1 MRRRTRSP
9 SNNEVSDMEKANP
22 VPGRKPAWSRA
33 VRSLLLVTG
42 GILIGWSWMTSS
54 LLPLVAAVIVSLS
67 LVFENPPAGKR
78 LRRLATGVIRML
90 ARILVPWLWRART
103 IGLGNIPG
111 KGGAV
116 LVCNRTSPV
125 DPLFLLAVVRRP
137 VHFLVSTA
145 EMNRPLL
152 GRLLRLLG
160 AIRIETET
168 GDIALRKS
176 LRRAARHV
184 ARGRLLCLF
193 AEGDMTRIGMML
205 PFRRGLEELC
215 RNLAAPVVPACL
227 ETRWAAPM
235 RIDSAEA
242 STRLPPLRTH
252 LWAHFG
258 APLPAGTSLAQV
270 RSVIQELSTDLWAEA
285 MKDQPP
291 LTHVLVRRMRSRFWW
306 PIAADPQHDG
316 VSRWNLLSGAVAW
329 AHAWQE
335 TLRGQNAVAIL
346 LPPGV
351 PAATASIALALSGR
365 TIVNLNYTAGASNMT
380 SAIRQSEIRTIL
392 TSRRF
397 ANKISFNIPG
407 DLNVIDIDGE
417 FVRLDPFF
425 RLTAALVALAAPVS
439 LLEYW
444 CGAEKRIGPGDVLT
458 TIFTSGSTGEPKGVP
473 LTHRNIAANC
483 LGTTH
488 LLKMSDADVLLG
500 ILPLFHSFGFMF
512 LWCALIHGTKIVF
525 HPSPLD
531 AAPIGDAVEKHGVT
545 LLITTP
551 TFLQL
556 YMKKVASEKFR
567 SLRLVLT
574 GAEKLPERLVRAFGE
589 QFGIR
594 PIEGYGTTECSPVVS
609 TSAPVANTGGKRQVG
624 YRRGFVGNP
633 LPGVALKIVDP
644 ETGAALPPRQPGL
657 LKVKGQNVMA
667 GYLNRPAESGEV
679 LKDGWY
685 ATGDLAFVDDDG
697 FLKITDRISRF
708 SKIGGEMIPHGRVE
722 EALHEAAGTESRLFA
737 VTAVAD
743 QRRGE
748 RLAVLHTLSD
758 EELHPVVAKLQ
769 TMGLPNLYIPKR
781 EQFYRV
787 EALPMLGSGKLDLK
801 GMKQVAAAR
810 AKAADIEIASKR
822 EVRACPPS

>member
-1 MRRRTRSP
+1 
-9 SNNEVSDMEKANP
+9 MEKARRPLPPEHTASKP
-22 VPGRKPAWSRA
+22 VQA
-33 VRSLLLVTG
+33 LLLMSVVV
-42 GILIGWSWMTSS
+42 LIGWSWLTFSVFP
-54 LLPLVAAVIVSLS
+54 LLAAAGILLS
-67 LVFENPPAGKR
+67 LFAGISMSGRR
-78 LRRLATGVIRML
+78 LRRMIAAGLRLL
-90 ARILVPWLWRART
+90 ARVLVPLLWKPRT
-103 IGLGNIPG
+103 LGLEHIPG

-116 LVCNRTSPV
+116 LVCNRTSPA
-125 DPLFLLAVVRRP
+125 DPLLLLAAIRRP
-137 VHFLVSTA
+137 VQFIVASSELKRPFLG
-145 EMNRPLL
+145 PI
-152 GRLLRLLG
+152 LRLLG
-160 AIRIETET
+160 AIRLETEG
-168 GDIALRKS
+168 GDNALVKS

-205 PFRRGLEELC
+205 PFRRGLEEFC
-215 RNLAAPVVPACL
+215 RNLAAPIIPACI
-227 ETRWAAPM
+227 ETRWAAPV

-242 STRLPPLRTH
+242 STRLPPLRAA

-258 APLPAGTSLAQV
+258 SPLPGGTPLARV
-270 RSVIQELSTDLWAEA
+270 RSIVQELSADLWAEA

-291 LTHVLVRRMRSRFWW
+291 LTHFLIRRMRSRFWW

-316 VSRWNLLSGAVAW
+316 VSRWGLLSGAVAW
-329 AHAWQE
+329 AHAWQKA
-335 TLRGQNAVAIL
+335 LRGQGAVAIL
-346 LPPGV
+346 LPPGI

-365 TIVNLNYTAGASNMT
+365 TIVNLNYTAGAVNMV

-397 ANKISFNIPG
+397 ANKISFDIPH
-407 DLNVIDIDGE
+407 DLNVVDIDGE
-417 FVRLDPFF
+417 SVRLDPFF
-425 RLTAALVALAAPVS
+425 RLTAALIALAAPIS
-439 LLEYW
+439 MLEYW
-444 CGAEKRIGPGDVLT
+444 CGAEKRGEPGDVLT

-531 AAPIGDAVEKHGVT
+531 AGPIGDSVEKHRVS

-556 YMKKVASEKFR
+556 YMKKVAPEKFR

-589 QFGIR
+589 RFGIR

-609 TSAPVANTGGKRQVG
+609 TSALVGGPAGKRQVG

-644 ETGAALPPRQPGL
+644 ESGAELPYRQAGL
-657 LKVKGQNVMA
+657 LRVKGQNVMA
-667 GYLNRPAESGEV
+667 GYLNRPAETAEV

-708 SKIGGEMIPHGRVE
+708 SKIGGEMIPHGRIE
-722 EALHEAAGTESRLFA
+722 EALHEAAGTESRMFA

-743 QRRGE
+743 QKRGE

-758 EELHPVVAKLQ
+758 EELFPVVAKLQ

-787 EALPMLGSGKLDLK
+787 EVLPMLGSGKLDLK
-801 GMKQVAAAR
+801 GMKQVATAR
-810 AKAADIEIASKR
+810 AKAADIEAASKR
-822 EVRACPPS
+822 EIKPCPPT

>member
-1 MRRRTRSP
+1 MKRANVAPDRKR
-9 SNNEVSDMEKANP
+9 VS
-22 VPGRKPAWSRA
+22 SRA
-33 VRSLLLVTG
+33 MRSLLIVSG
-42 GILIGWSWMTSS
+42 AIFVGWSWLASS
-54 LLPLVAAVIVSLS
+54 IVPLVVAGIALFF
-67 LVFENPPAGKR
+67 LVLGTPSVGKR
-78 LRRLATGVIRML
+78 LRRPTADGLRWL
-90 ARILVPWLWRART
+90 ARVLLPRLWLVRT
-103 IGLGNIPG
+103 IGLDRIPG

-116 LVCNRTSPV
+116 LVCNRTSPI
-125 DPLFLLAVVRRP
+125 DPLLLMAIVPRP
-137 VHFLVSTA
+137 VHFLVPA
-145 EMNRPLL
+145 ADMKRPIL

-160 AIRIETET
+160 AVRIETET
-168 GDIALRKS
+168 GDVVLLKS

-193 AEGDMTRIGMML
+193 AEGDMTRIGMIL
-205 PFRRGLEELC
+205 PFRRGLEEFC
-215 RNLAAPVVPACL
+215 RNLAAPIVPVCL

-235 RIDSAEA
+235 RIDSAEV
-242 STRLPPLRTH
+242 SMRFPPLRTP
-252 LWAHFG
+252 LWAHAG
-258 APLPAGTSLAQV
+258 APLPVGTPLPGV
-270 RSVIQELSTDLWAEA
+270 RAIVQELSVPIWESA
-285 MKDQPP
+285 MREQPP
-291 LTHVLVRRMRSRFWW
+291 LTHLLIRRMRSRFWW

-316 VSRWNLLSGAVAW
+316 VSRWSLSSGAVAW
-329 AHAWQE
+329 AHAWQGA
-335 TLRGQNAVAIL
+335 LRGQTAVAVL

-351 PAATASIALALSGR
+351 AAATASLALALSGR
-365 TIVNLNYTAGASNMT
+365 VIVNLNYTAGPANMT
-380 SAIRQSEIRTIL
+380 SAVRQSGIRTVV

-397 ANKISFNIPG
+397 ANKIAYDIPR
-407 DLNVIDIDGE
+407 DLAVIDVE
-417 FVRLDPFF
+417 SESVRLDPFF
-425 RLTAALVALAAPVS
+425 RLMAALVALAAPMS
-439 LLEYW
+439 WLEYW
-444 CGAEKRIGPGDVLT
+444 CGAGRRVEPGDVLT

-483 LGTTH
+483 LATTH
-488 LLKMSDADVLLG
+488 PLKMSDADVLLG

-531 AAPIGDAVEKHGVT
+531 AGPIGDSVEKHGVT

-556 YMKKVASEKFR
+556 YLKKVAPEKFR

-574 GAEKLPERLVRAFGE
+574 GAEKLPERLVRAFDE
-589 QFGIR
+589 RFGIR
-594 PIEGYGTTECSPVVS
+594 PIEGYGTTECAPVVS
-609 TSAPVANTGGKRQVG
+609 TSAPACPAAGKRQVG

-633 LPGVALKIVDP
+633 IPGVALKIVDP
-644 ETGAALPPRQPGL
+644 DSGVELPRGQPGL
-657 LKVKGQNVMA
+657 LMVKGQNVMA
-667 GYLNRPAESGEV
+667 GYLNRPAETAEV
-679 LKDGWY
+679 LNNGWY
-685 ATGDLAFVDDDG
+685 ATGDLALVADDG

-708 SKIGGEMIPHGRVE
+708 SKIGGEMIPHGRIE
-722 EALHEAAGTESRLFA
+722 EALHEAAGTEARIFA

-787 EALPMLGSGKLDLK
+787 DVLPMLGSGKLDLR

-810 AKAADIEIASKR
+810 AKAADIEAAAKR
-822 EVRACPPS
+822 EVRTCPAT